1 MDSIDNTSE
10 IMIGNFKTTKGKWRK
25 VSKEKNRVR
34 RRMLNGKYP
43 SKRRIPKYAQ
53 TAVNDPLQKFSTI
66 Y

>member
-1 MDSIDNTSE
+1 MDSIDTTSE

-43 SKRRIPKYAQ
+43 SKPRSPKYAQ
-53 TAVNDPLQKFSTI
+53 TGVNDPLQKFSTV
-66 Y
+66 

>member
-34 RRMLNGKYP
+34 RRMLN
-43 SKRRIPKYAQ
+43 
-53 TAVNDPLQKFSTI
+53 
-66 Y
+66 